1 MDTIINE
8 LINYYKSLLGF
19 SGITSEPDLETIAN
33 GPVLSSNQRE
43 ILGSPV
49 TRDEIKHAVFTMS
62 DDKSPGPDGFSAS
75 FFKTAW
81 DIIKDDMCKAVGEFF
96 YTGLGFPENLI
107 TWVMECIS
115 TPKFSLS
122 INGSLHGYF
131 KGARGLRQGDP
142 LSPYLFV
149 LGMEY
154 LSRKLKTLSTESM
167 FKYHPKCAR
176 MGITHLIFADDLLL
190 FCRAD
195 IDSIAKINNCLQ
207 EFSRVSGLEA
217 NSCKSS
223 VIMSGIEENT
233 KEQICSYLNFPEGSL
248 PMRYLGL
255 PLVSKR
261 LSFLDC
267 SPLISK
273 ISDQLQNW
281 QSRGKLSY
289 AGRIQLIKTV
299 ILGIQIYWTS
309 NYILPIK
316 VLEKIDKLCSAF
328 LWGNKIHLV
337 SWAEVCKAKNLG
349 GLGLYSAK
357 LWNYSAAIK
366 MIWMIHSKKDLLWIK
381 WIHGHYLKNQ
391 DIWQVQPKRNDS
403 WMWRQVLKVR
413 NIAICRFGDV
423 NNLFRSIAKCH
434 NEGKMKISSIY
445 SAISQFTAV
454 APWVNTVW
462 GGLHYPKHSI
472 ILWLAVLSKLLTK
485 DRLCNM
491 GMLDIN
497 QCILCAD
504 TGNYLETRNHLFFDC
519 RYSSYVWNKL
529 MAWLEFPWRSC
540 SWDQVLRWYSNN
552 LKGVGFMKRI
562 KRMVFSVA
570 VYWIWKERNMRTFQ
584 QKSRSPD
591 QLVREIKIT
600 LLLKIL
606 NEDIPEHLRD
616 KIGKL

>member
-1 MDTIINE
+1 
-8 LINYYKSLLGF
+8 
-19 SGITSEPDLETIAN
+19 
-33 GPVLSSNQRE
+33 
-43 ILGSPV
+43 
-49 TRDEIKHAVFTMS
+49 
-62 DDKSPGPDGFSAS
+62 
-75 FFKTAW
+75 
-81 DIIKDDMCKAVGEFF
+81 
-96 YTGLGFPENLI
+96 
-107 TWVMECIS
+107 MECIS
-115 TPKFSLS
+115 TAKFSLS

-131 KGARGLRQGDP
+131 KGARGLRQGDS

-154 LSRKLKTLSTESM
+154 LSRKLKTLSTKNM
-167 FKYHPKCAR
+167 FKYHPKCVR

-195 IDSIAKINNCLQ
+195 MDSIAKIKNYLQ

-223 VIMSGIEENT
+223 VLLSGVEDNT
-233 KEQICSYLNFPEGSL
+233 KAQICSYLNFPEGSL
-248 PMRYLGL
+248 PMRYLGS

-267 SPLISK
+267 SSLISK

-281 QSRGKLSY
+281 QCRKKLSY

-299 ILGIQIYWTS
+299 ILGIQIHWTS

-316 VLEKIDKLCSAF
+316 VLEKIDMLCSAF
-328 LWGNKIHLV
+328 LCGSKIHLV
-337 SWAEVCKAKNLG
+337 SWAEVCNAKKLG

-357 LWNYSAAIK
+357 MWNYAAAIK
-366 MIWMIHSKKDLLWIK
+366 MIWMIHSKKDLLSIK
-381 WIHGHYLKNQ
+381 WVHGHYLKHQ

-413 NIAICRFGDV
+413 EMAISRFGNV
-423 NNLFRSIAKCH
+423 NNLFRIIANCH
-434 NEGKMKISSIY
+434 NNGRMKISLVY
-445 SAISQFTAV
+445 NAISQFIVFT
-454 APWVNTVW
+454 PWVNIVW
-462 GGLHYPKHSI
+462 GGLHYPKHSA
-472 ILWLAVLSKLLTK
+472 ILWLAVLSRLLTK
-485 DRLCNM
+485 DWLCSM

-504 TGNYLETRNHLFFDC
+504 IGNHLESRNHLFFYY

-529 MAWLEFPWRSC
+529 MAWLELSWRSC
-540 SWDQVLRWYSNN
+540 SWDHVLGWYNNN
-552 LKGVGFMKRI
+552 LRGVGFMKKL
-562 KRMVFSVA
+562 KRMVLSGT
-570 VYWIWKERNMRTFQ
+570 VYWIWKERNMRIFQ
-584 QKSRSPD
+584 QKTRSPD
-591 QLVREIKIT
+591 QLVREVKIS
-600 LLLKIL
+600 LLLKVL